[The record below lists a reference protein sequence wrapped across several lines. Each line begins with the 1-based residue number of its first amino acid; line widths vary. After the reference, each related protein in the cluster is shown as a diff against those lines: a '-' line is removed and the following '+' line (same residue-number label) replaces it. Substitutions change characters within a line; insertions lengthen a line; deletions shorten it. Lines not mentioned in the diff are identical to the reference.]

1 MLITSSSECFTVLA
15 VIPLISQITGIT
27 NPATNFTFGINQL
40 NLQNNF
46 LPIPIFIGF
55 VIISGT
61 LKDLGSHNCADL
73 SSSATHDVSKNIQ
86 DLFKSTL

>member
-1 MLITSSSECFTVLA
+1 MSNKEIFSILLSLYRSLSFRTKRKVFFTFLIMLITSSSECFTVLA

-27 NPATNFTFGINQL
+27 NFTFGINQL
-40 NLQNNF
+40 NLQNNL

-61 LKDLGSHNCADL
+61 
-73 SSSATHDVSKNIQ
+73 
-86 DLFKSTL
+86 